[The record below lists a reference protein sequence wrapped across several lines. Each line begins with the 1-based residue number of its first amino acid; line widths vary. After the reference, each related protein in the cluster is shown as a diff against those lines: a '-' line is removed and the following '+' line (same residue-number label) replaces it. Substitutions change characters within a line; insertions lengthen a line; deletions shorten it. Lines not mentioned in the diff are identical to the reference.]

1 MSRPPKPPLPPE
13 DDALWR
19 EETARDT
26 PLSGREIVPP
36 PAPVAPPV
44 APAPAAVSSLPMLPS
59 APPAAYLD
67 HGALPGLDR
76 KRRAKLRE
84 DAPDGRLDLHGMT
97 QDAAHA
103 ALDEFIRAMYARGK
117 RQLLV
122 ITGKGPG
129 GDGVLKRAVPQWLNG
144 PELRP
149 MLLGFDYAPAKLGG
163 EGALSVLLRKN
174 KVT

>member
-1 MSRPPKPPLPPE
+1 MPL
-13 DDALWR
+13 
-19 EETARDT
+19 
-26 PLSGREIVPP
+26 
-36 PAPVAPPV
+36 PV
-44 APAPAAVSSLPMLPS
+44 APA
-59 APPAAYLD
+59 AYLE
-67 HGALPGLDR
+67 HGELPGLDR

-84 DAPDGRLDLHGMT
+84 DTPDGRLDLHGMT
-97 QDAAHA
+97 QEAAHA
-103 ALDEFIRAMYARGK
+103 ALDGFIRAMYARGR

-144 PELRP
+144 EALRP
-149 MLLGFDYAPAKLGG
+149 MLLGFDYAPAKQGG